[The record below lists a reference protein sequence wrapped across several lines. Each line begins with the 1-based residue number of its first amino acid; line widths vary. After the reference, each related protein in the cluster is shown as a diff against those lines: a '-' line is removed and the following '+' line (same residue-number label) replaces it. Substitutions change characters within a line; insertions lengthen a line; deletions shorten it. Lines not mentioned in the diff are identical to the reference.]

1 MKRILILLLVLFL
14 SACGASALA
23 WDDVKEHYREL
34 EVSAEDPLSA
44 ETFLKQDYEAILD
57 TIRNDM
63 EALPFGMKKNETET
77 ADSLY
82 SAAVK
87 LEKAAAFTDSEFSLK
102 LCSVADKAKRLIEAA
117 YDKTSDYDT
126 LKYELGL
133 DLNEI
138 ESWEE
143 ENWLQVIKKKRL
155 KWSDLENEFLTLEEE
170 TIDGL
175 VSPRKVT
182 EAELE
187 DCKDTI
193 LNHYEEIAKGVSE
206 DTLEITKAMYA
217 SAVALKEYTED
228 LEGNAGPKVCAFAV
242 QTIEYIQE
250 KLGMT
255 IDDPDYDYPSQIES
269 AKKWTLSTLNELTM
283 MMRQ

>member
-1 MKRILILLLVLFL
+1 MKRILLLLCILFL
-14 SACGASALA
+14 SACGTSALS
-23 WDDVKEHYREL
+23 WEDVKEDYLQSEA
-34 EVSAEDPLSA
+34 SIEDPLA
-44 ETFLKQDYEAILD
+44 GDTFLQKDYEAILD
-57 TIRNDM
+57 TIRSDM
-63 EALPFGMKKNETET
+63 ETLSFGIKKDET
-77 ADSLY
+77 ATADELY
-82 SAAVK
+82 AAAVR
-87 LEKAAAFTDSEFSLK
+87 LEKAASFTDSEFSLK
-102 LCSVADKAKRLIEAA
+102 LRSVADKTKKLIEAA
-117 YDKTSDYDT
+117 YEKTSAYDT
-126 LKYELGL
+126 LKYELDL

-138 ESWEE
+138 ADWNE

-155 KWSDLENEFLTLEEE
+155 SWNDLEEEFLSLEEE

-175 VSPRKVT
+175 ISPKKVS
-182 EAELE
+182 EADLE
-187 DCKDTI
+187 DYKDTI

-206 DTLEITKAMYA
+206 DTLETTKAMYA

-228 LEGNAGPKVCAFAV
+228 LKGNAGPKVYTFAV

-250 KLGMT
+250 KLGAN